1 MKSKKLIKHLISCL
15 LFTLIPLV
23 ATGNDD
29 YEIDGL
35 IIDQAIT
42 PVGHAFYDD
51 FINGWEPP
59 NFSGSILVRER
70 PDKFSG
76 SIVFVEVNDESVY
89 ESRLGFR
96 SIGIE
101 DKALEAREYVKQ
113 YIRETNEVMKELEA
127 Y

>member
-1 MKSKKLIKHLISCL
+1 M
-15 LFTLIPLV
+15 IPLAV
-23 ATGNDD
+23 TSNDD

-101 DKALEAREYVKQ
+101 EKALEAREYVKK
-113 YIRETNEVMKELEA
+113 YIHESKEAMKELEA